1 MDVDRHYFHFLHHPT
16 PLNFFIPLKA
26 VSCAHLV
33 SVWSLSFTCLVLSCP
48 SLIPCRLPVTPPPPE
63 ALRLVHNFFHLQYHF
78 TLNLCFS
85 THLLLSSCLVFCSQ
99 VDIKTTRTTE
109 CSRSIFRDISLS
121 SSLLIEVSRGT
132 TPKPPVNILQ
142 EWGQAISE

>member
-1 MDVDRHYFHFLHHPT
+1 MPIL
-16 PLNFFIPLKA
+16 
-26 VSCAHLV
+26 
-33 SVWSLSFTCLVLSCP
+33 SLSCHWLLLVLSCLVP
-48 SLIPCRLPVTPPPPE
+48 LLSLVHYLLPLPPPE
-63 ALRLVHNFFHLQYHF
+63 ALRLVQNFFHLQYHF
-78 TLNLCFS
+78 TFNLCFS

-109 CSRSIFRDISLS
+109 CSRSIFRGTSLS